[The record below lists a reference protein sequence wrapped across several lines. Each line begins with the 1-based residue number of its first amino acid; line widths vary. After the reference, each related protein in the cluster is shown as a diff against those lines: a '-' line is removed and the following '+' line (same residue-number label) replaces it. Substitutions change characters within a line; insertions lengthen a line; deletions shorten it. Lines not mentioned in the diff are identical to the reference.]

1 MSTEYTRLV
10 STPVPAQMLTT
21 ADLKSADAN
30 QLALCIGES
39 INDDQAFRI
48 INTQDTNGNLY
59 SFISTVMK
67 PIVSDMVAAPLEPPA
82 HAPHVDIAAASRAQA
97 LLRFN
102 VPASPDYIAV
112 IVDDRSTT
120 ADEALERFGLT
131 RIPST
136 EEA

>member
-1 MSTEYTRLV
+1 MNTEYTQLV
-10 STPVPAQMLTT
+10 SISVSAGMLT
-21 ADLKSADAN
+21 AEDLKSVDAN

-39 INDDQAFRI
+39 ASDDQTFGLLNAH
-48 INTQDTNGNLY
+48 DANGNLY

-112 IVDDRSTT
+112 IIDDRSTT
-120 ADEALERFGLT
+120 ADEALEQLGLT
-131 RIPST
+131 RIATT
-136 EEA
+136 EQS

>member
-1 MSTEYTRLV
+1 MITEYTNRV
-10 STPVPAQMLTT
+10 SIPVPASMLT
-21 ADLKSADAN
+21 AVDLKSADPN
-30 QLALCIGES
+30 QLALCIAES
-39 INDDQAFRI
+39 ASDDQTFGLLNVHDA
-48 INTQDTNGNLY
+48 NGNLY
-59 SFISTVMK
+59 SFISTAMK

-82 HAPHVDIAAASRAQA
+82 HAPHVDIAAATRAQA

-112 IVDDRSTT
+112 DVDDRTST

>member
-1 MSTEYTRLV
+1 MSKYTKLV
-10 STPVPAQMLTT
+10 SIPVPASMLS
-21 ADLKSADAN
+21 AEDLRSADPN
-30 QLALCIGES
+30 QLALCIAES
-39 INDDQAFRI
+39 ASDDQTFGLLNVHDAS
-48 INTQDTNGNLY
+48 GNLY

-67 PIVSDMVAAPLEPPA
+67 PIVTDMVAAPLEPPA

-102 VPASPDYIAV
+102 ASASPDYIAV

>member
-1 MSTEYTRLV
+1 MSKYTNLV
-10 STPVPAQMLTT
+10 SISVPASML
-21 ADLKSADAN
+21 AGEDLKSSDPN

-39 INDDQAFRI
+39 ASDDQTFGLL
-48 INTQDTNGNLY
+48 NVQDANGNLY

-67 PIVSDMVAAPLEPPA
+67 PIVSDMIAAPLMPPA
-82 HAPHVDIAAASRAQA
+82 HAPNVDIAAATRAQS

-102 VPASPDYIAV
+102 APASPDYIAV

-120 ADEALERFGLT
+120 ANEALERFGLT